1 MLNTQTVKNFRD
13 DFQTA
18 IFGLE
23 KQYGVQISLGT
34 IRFDKDH
41 LRTKM
46 TARVG
51 EPGQRIKK
59 EEFKV
64 GDIVNIIHKKMD
76 PTREFRVIKIMQK
89 NIKVESMSGIEQ
101 LRVSPSL
108 LKKA

>member
-1 MLNTQTVKNFRD
+1 MR
-13 DFQTA
+13 
-18 IFGLE
+18 
-23 KQYGVQISLGT
+23 
-34 IRFDKDH
+34 
-41 LRTKM
+41 
-46 TARVG
+46 
-51 EPGQRIKK
+51 PGQRIKK

-64 GDIVNIIHKKMD
+64 GDIVNIVHKKMD